1 MTTLEKYLA
10 WFKAHERLL
19 LFLAASLL
27 VVMLYHMKN
36 NSDFKHDQV
45 QAQIATTEAAAASQK
60 FTSDQATNAAL
71 VQQLATMQTTFA
83 TQVASLQAQI
93 AATNKQTQQQKTVDA
108 SMTDVQLAQR
118 WAALIQ
124 VKPEEVTIANV
135 PLTLQISDNAS
146 HITVAKLE
154 DGAACST
161 NLMVTQSELAAANT
175 LNSKQNAVI
184 TSNAATIVD
193 GAAALQTEKK
203 SHADDV
209 VLLKKQNR
217 KSFWHGV
224 KVGVG
229 VVVGV
234 IGGIALASHV

>member
-1 MTTLEKYLA
+1 MTTLEKYLT
-10 WFKAHERLL
+10 WFKAHERLF

-27 VVMLYHMKN
+27 VVFIYHMKN
-36 NSDFKHDQV
+36 ESDFKHDQV
-45 QAQIATTEAAAASQK
+45 QAQIATTQAAAASQK
-60 FTSDQATNAAL
+60 FTSDQAANAAL

-93 AATNKQTQQQKTVDA
+93 AQTNKQTQQQKTVDA
-108 SMTDVQLAQR
+108 SMTEVQLAQR

-124 VKPEEVTIANV
+124 VKPEEVTVANV
-135 PLTLQISDNAS
+135 PNNLQVSDSAA

-154 DGAACST
+154 DGVACST
-161 NLMVTQSELAAANT
+161 NLITTQNELSAANA
-175 LNSKQNAVI
+175 LNTKQNEVI

-193 GAAALQTEKK
+193 GAAALQTEKT

-209 VLLKKQNR
+209 ALLKKQNK

-224 KVGVG
+224 KVGAG
-229 VVVGV
+229 AVVGV
-234 IGGIALASHV
+234 IGGIFLASHV